1 MAREERRRTAKNV
14 AVPTN
19 SNITELLREHIR
31 IILLYREPLGS
42 NLKVKKSLLWPWGL
56 ALLAY
61 IKMKKIIFSTGY
73 IYNSEIRTE

>member
-42 NLKVKKSLLWPWGL
+42 NLKVKSSLLWPGL
-56 ALLAY
+56 GGWLL
-61 IKMKKIIFSTGY
+61 T
-73 IYNSEIRTE
+73 IRTLARA